1 MSNDSN
7 IGLSYLSMAI
17 ELQWSRVIVICIQLY
32 MFDTLLPPF
41 QIILFLVQFLQPIQN
56 LITLSLLH
64 FNTVVILYLI
74 DFPVVILILAYAV
87 EEESPYDDNCS
98 QWQST
103 Y

>member
-1 MSNDSN
+1 MV
-7 IGLSYLSMAI
+7 I

-41 QIILFLVQFLQPIQN
+41 QIIFFFVQFLQPI
-56 LITLSLLH
+56 ITLLH
-64 FNTVVILYLI
+64 FNTIVILYLI

-87 EEESPYDDNCS
+87 EEEGPYDDNCC